1 MKQEIK
7 NIILAVK
14 SGNEKVAMENLSLVL
29 SDKMNSASEAK
40 KIAVAK
46 SIYGAK

>member
-7 NIILAVK
+7 NIILAVNAEDTKEAMK
-14 SGNEKVAMENLSLVL
+14 SLSSAL
-29 SDKMNSASEAK
+29 SDKMTSASEAK